1 MPLLE
6 RVMIAILAILVV
18 AVLVGLIKFD
28 IRRTT
33 SAHPKG
39 LAALL
44 RRQSAA
50 DLSVGWYLSELSAG
64 GPTSLRVV

>member
-33 SAHPKG
+33 SAYPKG
-39 LAALL
+39 MVALL
-44 RRQSAA
+44 WETGQP
-50 DLSVGWYLSELSAG
+50 G
-64 GPTSLRVV
+64 

>member
-44 RRQSAA
+44 WQPS
-50 DLSVGWYLSELSAG
+50 
-64 GPTSLRVV
+64 